1 VQRNEAIFGGQNTFE
16 RDVNAV
22 EKLVQVGG
30 LVQRVNDIRDDL
42 TLGFHAVKIG
52 NVQAVQKNPFYGGIR
67 KAAAAGDFEPAP
79 RTVAAPET
87 ATAGERRA
95 ILRGNLPQMSVN
107 CSNIRGVDERVKT
120 AATSSSGR

>member
-1 VQRNEAIFGGQNTFE
+1 MRF
-16 RDVNAV
+16 

-30 LVQRVNDIRDDL
+30 LVQRVNYIRDDL

-52 NVQAVQKNPFYGGIR
+52 NVQAVQKNPFDGGIR

-87 ATAGERRA
+87 ATAGEWRA
-95 ILRGNLPQMSVN
+95 ISPRQLASDECERLQYPRNGRAREGLRP
-107 CSNIRGVDERVKT
+107 
-120 AATSSSGR
+120 TSSSGR